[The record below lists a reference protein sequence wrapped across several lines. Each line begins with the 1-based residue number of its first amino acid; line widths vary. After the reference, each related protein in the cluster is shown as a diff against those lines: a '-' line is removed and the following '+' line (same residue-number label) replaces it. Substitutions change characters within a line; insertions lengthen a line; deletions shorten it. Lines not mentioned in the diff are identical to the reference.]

1 MRPDRGTSE
10 ENSKQ
15 AVSGIFFVRPDFG
28 FHCEAGSHRLGPT
41 FRRKNCHV
49 KITGIAEIGPIYW

>member
-15 AVSGIFFVRPDFG
+15 AVSGIFFGRPDFG

-41 FRRKNCHV
+41 FRRKNCHG